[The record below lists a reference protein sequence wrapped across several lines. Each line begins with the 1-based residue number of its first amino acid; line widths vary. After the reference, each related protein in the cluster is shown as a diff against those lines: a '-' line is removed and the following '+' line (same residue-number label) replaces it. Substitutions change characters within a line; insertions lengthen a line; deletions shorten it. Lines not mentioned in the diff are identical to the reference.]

1 MQLAWFKSADMYIG
15 QGLVLLKIG
24 REKTHVFELAST
36 MPIER
41 LLASCTGLVKK
52 GTKFKIT
59 LSSALCSG
67 IKVQIPTDIVRTNEL
82 QAFLSAS
89 AAQQLNAA
97 GVSFKCAIDSQNRS
111 LAAAIPSNILN
122 AIHAWAKQQAC
133 FISSICPLWSV
144 VTQFADCQ
152 KANIQGLVLHEPDGA
167 MLIVQ
172 TPNDNLQALSWPGQL
187 PTDVMQANI
196 SRALVGYNMLAQNV
210 LILRFSEKPSLTVSN
225 SPIAWSNHW
234 SA

>member
-1 MQLAWFKSADMYIG
+1 MQLAWFKTADMYIG
-15 QGLVLLKIG
+15 QGLVLLKSG
-24 REKTHVFELAST
+24 HEKTHVFEFAST

-52 GTKFKIT
+52 GTKFKVT

-67 IKVQIPTDIVRTNEL
+67 IQVQIPTEIVHTNEL

-89 AAQQLNAA
+89 AAQQLNAP

-111 LAAAIPSNILN
+111 LAAAIPSNIFN
-122 AIHAWAKQQAC
+122 AIYAWAKEQAC
-133 FISSICPLWSV
+133 SISSICPLWSV

-152 KANIQGLVLHEPDGA
+152 KTNIQGFVLHEPDGT

-172 TPNDNLQALSWPGQL
+172 TSNDKLETLAWPGQL
-187 PTDVMQANI
+187 PSDVMQANI
-196 SRALVGYNMLAQNV
+196 SRALVGFRMLTQNV
-210 LILRFSEKPSLTVSN
+210 LSLRFSEKPSLTVSN
-225 SPIAWSNHW
+225 STVAWSNHW
-234 SA
+234 LA

>member
-1 MQLAWFKSADMYIG
+1 VQLAWFKTADMYIG

-24 REKTHVFELAST
+24 HEKTHVFELTST

-52 GTKFKIT
+52 GTKLKIT

-67 IKVQIPTDIVRTNEL
+67 IQVQIPTEIVLENEL

-89 AAQQLNAA
+89 AAQQLNAPR
-97 GVSFKCAIDSQNRS
+97 VSFKCAIDPKNRS
-111 LAAAIPSNILN
+111 LAAVIPCNILN
-122 AIHAWAKQQAC
+122 AIHVWVKQQVC
-133 FISSICPLWSV
+133 SISSICPLWSV

-152 KANIQGLVLHEPDGA
+152 KANILGFVLHEPDGSI
-167 MLIVQ
+167 LIVQ
-172 TPNDNLQALSWPGQL
+172 TPNENLETLSWSSQL
-187 PTDVMQANI
+187 PIDVMQANI
-196 SRALVGYNMLAQNV
+196 SRALVSYNLLAQNV
-210 LILRFSEKPSLTVSN
+210 LRLRFSEKPSLTVSN
-225 SPIAWSNHW
+225 SPVAWSNHW